1 MRGKQTCGH
10 PVETQFYVKQNP
22 IGIINIGDFEEAYT
36 IRIFAERLNLAVRF
50 YKIGTPGDF
59 LKVIS
64 RESELPPCI
73 IICGHGDENG
83 IVFGDYMEGIDTSML
98 KDESMPPECIEKHAN
113 LTDRIVVN
121 TCCVGG
127 TDAMASA
134 FLKSKPRCYIGSL
147 DYQNAASTSIF
158 LTLFLDQLLRKNK
171 PVQEAWNRAASYDD
185 ETRHLAFYDANG
197 RQKVE

>member
-1 MRGKQTCGH
+1 MWT
-10 PVETQFYVKQNP
+10 PVETQFYAKQNP
-22 IGIINIGDFEEAYT
+22 IGIICIGDFQEAHT
-36 IRIFAERLNLAVRF
+36 IRTFAESLNLAVRF
-50 YKIGTPGDF
+50 YRIGTPGDF

-64 RESELPPCI
+64 REPELPPCI

-83 IVFGDYMEGIDTSML
+83 IVFGDYIEGIDTSML
-98 KDESMPPECIEKHAN
+98 KDESMPPESIEKHAN

-147 DYQNAASTSIF
+147 DYQNAASTTIF
-158 LTLFLDQLLRKNK
+158 VTLFLDQLLKKNK
-171 PVQEAWNRAASYDD
+171 PVLEAWNRAASYDD
-185 ETRHLAFYDANG
+185 ETRHLAFYDSNG
-197 RQKVE
+197 RRKIE